1 MTVRKFLLFK
11 LLALALIGLGLSTVT
26 ALTQSLAFTNGLDE
40 PENPKMQRQLTMLSK
55 GGAGS
60 TALSLTFVPG
70 TEPSEL
76 ARQLVRTVFEARD
89 AKNLAKI
96 RRAIESAGG
105 RFEAMH
111 DNLIQ
116 ALVPTQALE
125 KLSQLEEVD
134 YARLPN
140 MPILSEVTSEGVASM
155 GIDTWKKE
163 SIDGK
168 GVKVAIMDAGF
179 DGYKSLLGSELPPE
193 DRVTI
198 KSFRRDGD
206 IEADQ
211 EHGTAVAEV
220 VYDIAPGA
228 TYYLV
233 NIGTD
238 VEFLNAVDYLI
249 AEKVNVVNTSL
260 SFATGCPHE
269 NRGELEPALE
279 KARKA
284 GIFWATSSGNTGRGH
299 WMGEWNDPDKNGLL
313 NFASDD
319 ESQSIRLVK
328 DDVLVMAL
336 SWDDPCGTAQNDYDI
351 LVRDGD
357 GKELARS
364 GRSGPRGWPL
374 EFLGY
379 RAPSNGVYDVVIKRN
394 RGTGINVLDLWS
406 RDDIQHRVPEGSVG
420 VSEPSVSANV
430 MSAGAIDFGNNRLR
444 NYSSRGPTKS
454 GRVKPDISAPDGVST
469 ETYGLESTAT
479 GGFFGT
485 SASAPHLAGAGALVK
500 SRFPELTPEQIQ
512 AYLENHAKKDVVE
525 GDKDNNFGAG
535 RLFLGDPNDKPKP
548 NATPIADAG
557 ADQSVK
563 QNDTVQLD
571 ASNSKDADNDKLRYI
586 WIFAKKPQTSYARFS
601 NPASAKPTFVAD
613 VAGEYVMELNVEDG
627 KGGNARAQI
636 KVTVAAAANRAPQAN
651 AGIDQSVKVG
661 ATVTLDASKSSDP
674 DNDALKF
681 SWTFV
686 SRPNNSQA
694 KIADPTVAQTSF
706 VADVAGAYLMEV
718 TVDDSKGGTAKAQ
731 VRVTAQADQQQPA
744 TGQVL
749 VLAFNK
755 LEFLD
760 PAAWERALKNGCVSY
775 TNKSGASAKIR
786 VTTTDNQG
794 LEFDIPAGKE
804 VVVCGEAVHIDT
816 RP

>member
-1 MTVRKFLLFK
+1 MNFRKLILFK
-11 LLALALIGLGLSTVT
+11 LLALALVGLGLSTVT
-26 ALTQSLAFTNGLDE
+26 ALTQSVTFTNGLDE
-40 PENPKMQRQLTMLSK
+40 PENPKMQRQLTLLSK

-60 TALSLTFVPG
+60 AVLGLMFVPG
-70 TEPSEL
+70 TEPAEL
-76 ARQLVRTVFEARD
+76 ARQMVRTVFEARD
-89 AKNLAKI
+89 AKHLSQI
-96 RRAIESAGG
+96 RRAIESSGG
-105 RFEAMH
+105 SFETSY

-116 ALVPTQALE
+116 ALVPMNAVE
-125 KLSQLEEVD
+125 KLSQLDEID

-140 MPILSEVTSEGVASM
+140 MPILHEVTSEGLISI
-155 GIDTWKKE
+155 GIDAWKKE

-179 DGYKSLLGSELPPE
+179 DGYKKLLGSELPPE

-206 IEADQ
+206 IEAKQD
-211 EHGTAVAEV
+211 HGTAVSEI

-238 VEFLNAVDYLI
+238 VDFLNAVDYLI
-249 AEKVNVVNTSL
+249 AEKVNVVNTSF
-260 SFATGCPHE
+260 SFSTGCPHE
-269 NRGELEPALE
+269 NRGELEPAIE
-279 KARKA
+279 KAHKA
-284 GIFWATSSGNTGRGH
+284 GIFWASSSGNTGRGH
-299 WMGEWNDPDKNGLL
+299 WMGEWNDPDKNSLL
-313 NFASDD
+313 NFTADD
-319 ESQSIRLVK
+319 ESQSIRLIK
-328 DDVLVMAL
+328 DDVLIIAL

-374 EFLGY
+374 ETLGF
-379 RAPSNGVYDVVIKRN
+379 RVPSNGIYDIVVKRN

-406 RDDIQHRVPEGSVG
+406 REDLQHRVTEGSVG
-420 VSEPSVSANV
+420 ISEPSISGNV

-469 ETYGLESTAT
+469 DTYGLESTAT

-485 SASAPHLAGAGALVK
+485 SAASPHLAGAGALVK
-500 SRFPELTPEQIQ
+500 ARFPELNPDQIQ
-512 AYLENHAKKDVVE
+512 AYLENHAQKDVVE

-548 NATPIADAG
+548 NVAPIANAG

-563 QNDTVQLD
+563 QNEKVQLD
-571 ASNSKDADNDKLRYI
+571 ASNSKDADGDKLRYI
-586 WIFAKKPQTSYARFS
+586 WIFAKKPPTSYARFS
-601 NPASAKPTFVAD
+601 NLASAKPTFVAD
-613 VAGEYVMELNVEDG
+613 VDGEYVMELVVEDG
-627 KGGNARAQI
+627 KGSSARAQT
-636 KVTVAAAANRAPQAN
+636 KVTVAATANRAPQAN
-651 AGIDQSVKVG
+651 AGTDQTVKTG

-674 DNDALKF
+674 DNDQLKF
-681 SWTFV
+681 SWAFV

-694 KIADPTVAQTSF
+694 KIADASAAKTSF
-706 VADVAGAYLMEV
+706 VADVAGAYVVEV
-718 TVDDSKGGTAKAQ
+718 TVDDGKGGTAKAQ
-731 VRVTAQADQQQPA
+731 VKVTAQADQQPPP

-775 TNKSGASAKIR
+775 INKTSAAAKIR
-786 VTTTDNQG
+786 VTTTDNQA
-794 LEFDIPAGKE
+794 LEFDIAAGKE
-804 VVVCGEAVHIDT
+804 VIVCGEAVHIDT